1 MGVNAIPVT
10 IEVNI
15 GPGISFFLVGLADSA
30 IKESQQRIDTALK
43 NNGYKMPGKKIVI
56 NMAPADIRKEGSAY
70 DLNLAI
76 AILIA
81 SEQIKGQDKVGDYF

>member
-1 MGVNAIPVT
+1 M
-10 IEVNI
+10 
-15 GPGISFFLVGLADSA
+15 
-30 IKESQQRIDTALK
+30 
-43 NNGYKMPGKKIVI
+43 
-56 NMAPADIRKEGSAY
+56 RKEGSAY